1 VASDFWLS
9 IAHRLLPAGLISLSA
24 SPASDSALYNRN
36 HRGWHLTPIQ
46 QLSHVPTMLTADEDM
61 HISQFV
67 LERASEGEIT
77 NGGAAVVHM
86 DWAHHHEPPAQASVP
101 VPAPAPAQATESEG
115 EQGHRRSRR
124 RRRGGG
130 GGGGPSRG
138 GPQHVRR
145 PPGPQG

>member
-67 LERASEGEIT
+67 LERAAEGEIT
-77 NGGAAVVHM
+77 NSGAAVVHM

-101 VPAPAPAQATESEG
+101 VPAPAPAQAAESEG
-115 EQGHRRSRR
+115 EQGHRRARRR
-124 RRRGGG
+124 RRRGGCG
-130 GGGGPSRG
+130 GRHAWCGVDLVP
-138 GPQHVRR
+138 R
-145 PPGPQG
+145 PAAP